1 MSVPHSARP
10 HLMKVWAVWHR
21 GHTWG
26 RAMPSHNPYAPMRLA
41 TGHRAG
47 DAARPETRQERRGYR
62 AVDATADFNHSA
74 ARPALQP
81 PFGHCVPAC
90 PCSPA
95 ALLVRCATPRVRA
108 TPGRSTAITGRGR
121 RSRIRSATWPPLRAE
136 PSGPT
141 APPTRHGERTRLPPR
156 GRARTCRDQAAE
168 HTHGQPRQA
177 HARPAGS
184 RTPVPFAR
192 GSQPGVPLRPG
203 SRVLAFDRMCARP
216 LPPSAAAADGAP
228 PGPARAKAR
237 TAPHGCRRRA
247 AAVATLALAAADAPR
262 PARLLCS
269 SSSSRTDLGLTR
281 VRPSSH
287 TPRTP
292 RQQRGAVAPRPTPLQ
307 ARRLDPVSHPVR
319 RASSRRP
326 SSFASDGSRP

>member
-156 GRARTCRDQAAE
+156 GRCGPAPAATRQQSTHTGSRAKRTRGLQAAARQCPS
-168 HTHGQPRQA
+168 HAAHSRASRSAQGRACWRLTGCVRVRSRHPPRQRT
-177 HARPAGS
+177 ARH
-184 RTPVPFAR
+184 PVPPAR
-192 GSQPGVPLRPG
+192 RPERHPTAAG
-203 SRVLAFDRMCARP
+203 AV
-216 LPPSAAAADGAP
+216 LPPWRLSHLLPPTPRARRGCDAAAA
-228 PGPARAKAR
+228 
-237 TAPHGCRRRA
+237 A
-247 AAVATLALAAADAPR
+247 AE
-262 PARLLCS
+262 
-269 SSSSRTDLGLTR
+269 
-281 VRPSSH
+281 
-287 TPRTP
+287 
-292 RQQRGAVAPRPTPLQ
+292 QI
-307 ARRLDPVSHPVR
+307 LD
-319 RASSRRP
+319 
-326 SSFASDGSRP
+326 

>member
-156 GRARTCRDQAAE
+156 GP
-168 HTHGQPRQA
+168 HLP
-177 HARPAGS
+177 
-184 RTPVPFAR
+184 
-192 GSQPGVPLRPG
+192 RPG
-203 SRVLAFDRMCARP
+203 SRAH
-216 LPPSAAAADGAP
+216 
-228 PGPARAKAR
+228 
-237 TAPHGCRRRA
+237 TRA
-247 AAVATLALAAADAPR
+247 AAPSARAACRQPHASALRTRLTAGR
-262 PARLLCS
+262 PAPP
-269 SSSSRTDLGLTR
+269 R
-281 VRPSSH
+281 V
-287 TPRTP
+287 
-292 RQQRGAVAPRPTPLQ
+292 
-307 ARRLDPVSHPVR
+307 ARAGV
-319 RASSRRP
+319 
-326 SSFASDGSRP
+326 